1 MRVLWVAALIILVD
15 QATKLTVLQ
24 TMYRGQSIPLV
35 GDWLRFTFT
44 ENPGMA
50 FGIQVGPPGLI
61 TVFALLV
68 TGLIVYYIYQIRGA
82 YYPYRLSLAF
92 ILGGAIGN
100 IIDRV
105 FYGVMLDYNGY
116 FRGHVV
122 DFIHV
127 DMWRGHL
134 PEFLP
139 LIGGSYTALFPIWN
153 VADMAIVAGVV
164 GILIFQNRF
173 HDELMESADEA
184 EVEPTEGSIAS
195 TLNGEQQTS
204 SDVTRPVR
212 PADGVGDRLDP
223 PAEDAPKP
231 SNRPHRRAPL
241 RSEPGEGPAVEEPTR
256 EACISSAA
264 HYASPSSHYSAS
276 HVVSGVHPQ
285 LQHHCPHR
293 PWQEHAG

>member
-1 MRVLWVAALIILVD
+1 MRVLWVAALIILFD

-50 FGIQVGPPGLI
+50 FGIEIGPPGMI
-61 TVFALLV
+61 TMFAMFV
-68 TGLIVYYIYQIRGA
+68 TGLIIYYIYQIRA
-82 YYPYRLSLAF
+82 SYFPYRLSLAF
-92 ILGGAIGN
+92 ILGGALGN

-127 DMWRGHL
+127 DVWRGHL
-134 PEFLP
+134 PEILP

-164 GILIFQNRF
+164 GILLFQNRF
-173 HDELMESADEA
+173 HEELTEAAAQNEQPDTSGALTPTGAAATDVAAPDAAATPVNGRTEPLHRKAEQDSDPDVDEA
-184 EVEPTEGSIAS
+184 S
-195 TLNGEQQTS
+195 
-204 SDVTRPVR
+204 RPS
-212 PADGVGDRLDP
+212 P
-223 PAEDAPKP
+223 
-231 SNRPHRRAPL
+231 
-241 RSEPGEGPAVEEPTR
+241 R
-256 EACISSAA
+256 E
-264 HYASPSSHYSAS
+264 
-276 HVVSGVHPQ
+276 
-285 LQHHCPHR
+285 
-293 PWQEHAG
+293 